1 MGIGERKQI
10 QLIKTV
16 STRDAA
22 GVVTN
27 SEGDKIGC
35 WAEVR
40 NPSGFREFANGQTQM
55 EMTKVFMVRF
65 RFDKHPGVQW
75 KIRYQNKDW
84 TVQQRQ
90 EDNEKRFYW
99 RITATSKA
107 DV

>member
-1 MGIGERKQI
+1 VGIGERKQI
-10 QLIKTV
+10 QLIKIV
-16 STRDAA
+16 SIQNAE
-22 GVVTN
+22 GVWAN

-75 KIRYQNKDW
+75 KIRYQDKDW

-99 RITATSKA
+99 NITATSKSN
-107 DV
+107 V